1 MDFHDSFLRF
11 WWFGMK
17 SAGSHNVTYKSPLI
31 LQIPFFFF
39 LLKDKMRAEQIEY
52 RQMRVSGCF
61 TRKKLSNKD
70 YISFCKNDSVFLKV
84 PMITDEL

>member
-1 MDFHDSFLRF
+1 
-11 WWFGMK
+11 
-17 SAGSHNVTYKSPLI
+17 
-31 LQIPFFFF
+31 
-39 LLKDKMRAEQIEY
+39 MRAEQIEY